1 MSSECDE
8 NAVASKVL
16 ISFVHRI
23 RPSKE
28 MVAALKVINDHLQK
42 SPEPD
47 EDEIRTAREVASCE
61 WFKISSTEA
70 ATSDNVED
78 YLDFFEEQSWDLLTY
93 MVNLSD
99 KNGNTAM
106 HYAVSHGNFDV
117 VSILLDSKVT
127 SINQTNNAGY
137 TCVMLVSLAK
147 LLVEEHKTVVRRLF
161 KLADVN
167 IRATKNSQTALMLAV
182 SHGNVTIA
190 TMLVEAAADINIQDD
205 DGSTALMCAAEHGH
219 LDIVKFLLAQP
230 DCDSTRIDVVS

>member
-1 MSSECDE
+1 M
-8 NAVASKVL
+8 L

-47 EDEIRTAREVASCE
+47 EEEIRTAREVGSCE

-182 SHGNVTIA
+182 SHGNITIA

>member
-1 MSSECDE
+1 MSSEFKFKE
-8 NAVASKVL
+8 FKPRHKRKFLQN
-16 ISFVHRI
+16 FRI
-23 RPSKE
+23 KPSKE
-28 MVAALKVINDHLQK
+28 MIAALKVIKDHLEIA
-42 SPEPD
+42 PLPN
-47 EDEIRTAREVASCE
+47 EDEIRAAREVASCE
-61 WFKISSTEA
+61 WFKISSTET

-78 YLDFFEEQSWDLLTY
+78 YLDFLEEQSWDLLTY

-147 LLVEEHKTVVRRLF
+147 LLVPEHRTVVQRLF

-182 SHGNVTIA
+182 SHGNGTIA
-190 TMLVEAAADINIQDD
+190 SMLVEAAADINIQDD
-205 DGSTALMCAAEHGH
+205 DGY
-219 LDIVKFLLAQP
+219 D
-230 DCDSTRIDVVS
+230 